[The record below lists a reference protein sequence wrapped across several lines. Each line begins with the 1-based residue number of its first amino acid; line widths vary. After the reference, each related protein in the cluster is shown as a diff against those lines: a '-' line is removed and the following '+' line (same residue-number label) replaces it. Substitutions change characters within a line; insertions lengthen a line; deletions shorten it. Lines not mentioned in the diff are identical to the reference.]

1 MKINRRV
8 TKIKIK
14 KDKIFISYQESNSG
28 RGSEWDEYSLRCCDQ
43 ARPELYETMKKL
55 DAQVCDICELPK
67 DYEKRITTTG
77 VTFIYNDETGAW
89 GIVLTAQMD
98 LNSNPAPLNLNT
110 PYKSNT
116 GNDGQEDYAL
126 SDTCAIIL
134 AKLSEEC
141 FLYINGDRAQGKLF
155 DVDAEYVKD
164 DTKRIENRDVLQLG
178 SFQQ

>member
-1 MKINRRV
+1 MGINRRI

-14 KDKIFISYQESNSG
+14 KEKIFISYQESNSG
-28 RGSEWDEYSLRCCDQ
+28 RESEWDEYSLRCCDL

-55 DAQVCDICELPK
+55 DAQVCDICELPEE
-67 DYEKRITTTG
+67 YEKRITTTG
-77 VTFIYNDETGAW
+77 VTFIYNDETGVW

-98 LNSNPAPLNLNT
+98 LNSN
-110 PYKSNT
+110 T

-126 SDTCAIIL
+126 SNTCAHIL

-141 FLYINGDRAQGKLF
+141 FMYINGDRAQGKLF
-155 DVDAEYVKD
+155 DVDAEHVKD
-164 DTKRIENRDVLQLG
+164 DTKRIENRDVLQFE

>member
-1 MKINRRV
+1 MGINRRI

-14 KDKIFISYQESNSG
+14 KEKIFISYQESNSG
-28 RGSEWDEYSLRCCDQ
+28 RENEWDEYSLRCCDL

-55 DAQVCDICELPK
+55 DAQVCDICELPEE
-67 DYEKRITTTG
+67 YEKRITTTG
-77 VTFIYNDETGAW
+77 VTFIYNDETGVW

-98 LNSNPAPLNLNT
+98 LDTNPAPLNLNT

-116 GNDGQEDYAL
+116 GEDYTL
-126 SDTCAIIL
+126 SDTCARIL

-155 DVDAEYVKD
+155 DADAKYVKD